1 MRMTDQN
8 VLLNALKDNVGT
20 IDYIRLF
27 EYGETPIG
35 DQVSITWDGDAKAGE
50 LTMTTNIDISIT
62 TAGTIWEVGLLSS
75 NVGYTR
81 PYIVTSDIVEGG
93 SQPVEQYDYFRVEG
107 ITLTIN
113 D

>member
-8 VLLNALKDNVGT
+8 VLLNALKNKVGT

-27 EYGETPIG
+27 EYGGAFIG
-35 DQVSITWDGDAKAGE
+35 DQVSISWDDDATIGE
-50 LTMTTNIDISIT
+50 LTMTTETDISIT
-62 TAGTIWEVGLLSS
+62 ADGTIYEIGLLSS
-75 NVGYTR
+75 SEGYTY
-81 PYIVTSDIVEGG
+81 PYVVTTAPPTGG
-93 SQPVEQYDYFRVEG
+93 NQDVKLYDYFRVEG